1 MIRRRLCIFGALI
14 LWASLVVV
22 GCSDEE
28 AGKAS
33 SCSVLS
39 CEAEKRVCTSIDGK
53 ATCGNCRDGFAEEDG
68 QCRPARFCVEL
79 DCAAQQRTCE
89 EATSGRDAVCG
100 ACRAGYIDKGDGA
113 CVADVNAT
121 CDPDSPDSILAQC
134 QAEHR
139 ECVQGAEG
147 LATCSGACLVG
158 FKLADAQDAASQ
170 CVAVKSC
177 ADIQASCEGV
187 CVPHEHQDAECV
199 ENPCAPDEAFIPGA
213 PAAEAC
219 VACNFEGLT
228 GCTDQHFTRA
238 SGADECVCVTQKGY
252 FWNPNRFPV
261 AGPELCDKDG
271 DGWVDKR
278 AADFYTDPGADPTL
292 KQAANCNFQVVDRF
306 ILKND
311 IPGNATREVTVAEL
325 TGGSMATV
333 VLQESVRNDDAAHLQ
348 AAYGAGELPLFNGR
362 ALPAAALNSLTKAC
376 ANVLA
381 DFNDNGQR
389 DLTEFQPAGLASD
402 PAGIF
407 NRLSYFMML
416 ADGRFESSADEGA
429 PGRYIITERL
439 RGGDLALTYAPD
451 AGDFWQSCARF
462 PDAIYK
468 DANVTKKVGTDFA
481 RYSTPPSNHLITNAN
496 AWQGMNHNSQFKCVN
511 IVATEPTQEADKG
524 PHVLLLSG
532 LNAAGG
538 GGYTVNHCTFDGQ
551 VDPAV
556 DANPSLV
563 RFSCDPLAPSQ
574 VQAGV
579 GWASVNYI
587 QGPYSDARALNAPP
601 PGSYTYARGCADMCA
616 VWRAPACTGFS
627 ENPADDSGKCY
638 ADPRDFGKQYCGCSM
653 TYGGPSCDYGCASI
667 ERVFTSPEYNPGQ
680 RDGKYW
686 ACGEFTASYMPV
698 PFMEADDDDQ
708 QGYRVRGAVL
718 PGVSRDDTPLQNSC
732 DQPGCRSY
740 RVR

>member
-1 MIRRRLCIFGALI
+1 MMWKRLSLCGAI
-14 LWASLVVV
+14 MLWASLALT
-22 GCSDEE
+22 GCSDDE
-28 AGKAS
+28 AGKVS
-33 SCSVLS
+33 SCTQLN
-39 CEAEKRVCTSIDGK
+39 CEAEQRVCTSTGGK
-53 ATCGNCRDGFAEEDG
+53 ASCGNCRDGFAEEDG
-68 QCRPARFCVEL
+68 RCREAKFCVAL

-89 EATSGRDAVCG
+89 EAAGGQDAVCG
-100 ACRAGYIDKGDGA
+100 DCRAGFVDNGDGA

-121 CDPDSPDSILAQC
+121 CDPEGPDSIAARC

-139 ECVQGAEG
+139 ECVEDDAG
-147 LATCSGACLVG
+147 LATCSGPCLAG
-158 FKLADAQDAASQ
+158 FKAADPDDATSA
-170 CVAVKSC
+170 CVPVKTC
-177 ADIQASCEGV
+177 ADIQATCDGV

-199 ENPCAPDEAFIPGA
+199 ENPCAPNEAFIPGA

-219 VACNFEGLT
+219 VACNFEGVT
-228 GCTDQHFTRA
+228 GCTDRNFTRA
-238 SGADECVCVTQKGY
+238 SGADECVCVTEKGY

-278 AADFYTDPGADPTL
+278 AADFYTDPNGDPTL
-292 KQAANCNFQVVDRF
+292 KEAANCDFQVIDRF

-311 IPGNATREVTVAEL
+311 IPNNAAREVTIAEL

-376 ANVLA
+376 ANALA

-407 NRLSYFMML
+407 ARMSYFMML
-416 ADGRFESSADEGA
+416 VDGRFEASADEGA
-429 PGRYIITERL
+429 PGRYVITERL
-439 RGGDLALTYAPD
+439 RGGDLPLTYAAD

-468 DANVTKKVGTDFA
+468 DANVSKKVGTDFA

-496 AWQGMNHNSQFKCVN
+496 AWQGMNHNSQFKCIN
-511 IVATEPTQEADKG
+511 IVATEPSQEADKG
-524 PHVLLLSG
+524 PHVVLLAG
-532 LNAAGG
+532 LNAADS
-538 GGYTVNHCTFDGQ
+538 GYTVNRCSFDGQ
-551 VDPAV
+551 IDTPD
-556 DANPSLV
+556 DANPSTP
-563 RFSCDPLAPSQ
+563 RFSCAPVAPGS
-574 VQAGV
+574 VEPGV
-579 GWASVNYI
+579 SWASVNYI
-587 QGPYSDARALNAPP
+587 RGPYSDARALHAPP

-638 ADPRDFGKQYCGCSM
+638 ADPHDFGKQYCGCSM
-653 TYGGPSCDYGCASI
+653 TYGGPGCDYGCASI
-667 ERVFTSPEYNPGQ
+667 EQVFSSPGYNPGR

-686 ACGEFTASYMPV
+686 ACGAFTGSYMPT
-698 PFMEADDDDQ
+698 PFAEPDDEDQ
-708 QGYRVRGAVL
+708 HGYRVRGAVL
-718 PGVSRDDTPLQNSC
+718 PGMSREDSVLQNTC
-732 DQPGCRSY
+732 DQPGCRTY